1 MKPEK
6 FIGIMLITLLLSCEM
21 EEPPACSKNKVDR
34 QIGEVSFETNQHIM
48 NSSFELEIYID
59 GKKINQQDK
68 SNDIILSK
76 KLKVGI
82 HNYEVKIYTF
92 NGEPSK
98 TIKGR
103 FIIQPDKTSEVFIDF
118 KNYNS
123 WT

>member
-6 FIGIMLITLLLSCEM
+6 FIGIMLLTLLLSCEM
-21 EEPPACSKNKVDR
+21 EEQQVD
-34 QIGEVSFETNQHIM
+34 QKIGAVSFETNQYIM
-48 NSSFELEIYID
+48 NSSFEIDIYID
-59 GKKINQQDK
+59 GKKIEEHNNS
-68 SNDIILSK
+68 SNALLTK
-76 KLKVGI
+76 KLEVGI

-103 FIIQPDKTSEVFIDF
+103 FIINANKTSEVFIDF

>member
-21 EEPPACSKNKVDR
+21 EDQPACSKDTVDQKV
-34 QIGEVSFETNQHIM
+34 GEVSFETNLHIM
-48 NSSFELEIYID
+48 NSSFGMDIFID
-59 GKKINQQDK
+59 GKKINKPDQLNSTVLYK
-68 SNDIILSK
+68 TLE
-76 KLKVGI
+76 VGI
-82 HNYEVKIYTF
+82 HQYEVKIYTF

-103 FIIQPDKTSEVFIDF
+103 FMIEQNKTSEVFIDF
-118 KNYNS
+118 KKFNS